1 MKWQEKLPR
10 PLKEH
15 ENLYL
20 IRFNLGPEV
29 FNRGIRIE
37 WYIEDL
43 KSLGELILEV
53 QKERLPADDEVAE
66 DCCYIAEA
74 LLISEEP
81 EGTIK
86 ELLEFIL
93 DDGVHIE
100 TISARGSSQEP
111 SEEKAEPTEGIPE
124 QILNDYLVETAEHL
138 NSIENSLV
146 RLEQQAGEPSLLN
159 ELFRQFH
166 TMKGNTGLLLSFGPN
181 AALEVLKRIAH
192 CSETMLARARDEH
205 GQLSEEEI
213 DTLFEALDALREC
226 FRCFKEGKALD
237 DRFEGLIAR
246 LSASPAE
253 GERVDSKTS
262 DVSDEEL
269 RAFKEIFL
277 QYGSI
282 LDELA
287 NKQELSADEQEFF
300 ERALGTLRKSA
311 ENLKQKRITE
321 LLQTVKAPS
330 DLKGIMTHISNELGK
345 RTSKSHESQRKST
358 KTDAIQLES
367 SIRVTQ
373 EQMDRLMNLVGE
385 LTAFREWLKWFVQ
398 HGDETWAK
406 QKQLREQI
414 QRYSR
419 LVAEVQRTAMEM
431 RMVPVY
437 MLFQRFPKVVRD
449 ISKALGKKVQFE
461 IIGENTRID
470 KLMLDRL
477 GEPLIHLIRNSLD
490 HGIEFPQERMAQGK
504 PEAGRLLL
512 RAFYSAEGVVIEV
525 EDDGRGIDPDMV
537 RLKAVEKG
545 LRSEEEVMKL
555 SDEEVISLIMLP
567 GFSTKEEATE
577 LSGRGVGMDAV
588 SSSVE
593 AMGGKVK
600 ISSRQGEGTLV
611 KLILPLT
618 LAVRKVLIIRS
629 GELLFSLPVE
639 QLREVVNRPTFQ
651 WVADRPFMVHRNEA
665 IPVVPLSSIF
675 GLGNSDV
682 VEAKKVILLKE
693 REEGILVDEVVG
705 LTETVTKPMPR
716 ALKTVE
722 GLAGVSILGKG
733 DIAYQLSL

>member
-1 MKWQEKLPR
+1 MNWQEKLRR
-10 PLKEH
+10 PLKEN

-29 FNRGIRIE
+29 FSRGIRIE

-43 KSLGELILEV
+43 KSLGELILDV
-53 QKERLPADDEVAE
+53 QEEKLPDGDEVAE
-66 DCCYIAEA
+66 DCCYVAEA
-74 LLISEEP
+74 LLVSEEP

-100 TISARGSSQEP
+100 TISTRDPSQEHL
-111 SEEKAEPTEGIPE
+111 EEKAEVEEVPE
-124 QILNDYLVETAEHL
+124 QVLNDYLAETAEHL
-138 NSIENSLV
+138 NSIENNLV
-146 RLEQQAGEPSLLN
+146 RLEQQPGEPELLN

-166 TMKGNTGLLLSFGPN
+166 TVKGNTGLLLSFGPN
-181 AALEVLKRIAH
+181 TALEVLKRIAH
-192 CSETMLARARDEH
+192 CSETILAKARD
-205 GQLSEEEI
+205 GQSQLSEGEVE
-213 DTLFEALDALREC
+213 TLFEALDALREC
-226 FRCFKEGKALD
+226 FRCFKERKALE
-237 DRFEGLIAR
+237 DRFDELTAR
-246 LSASPAE
+246 LSASPLE
-253 GERVDSKTS
+253 GELLDTKTPKL
-262 DVSDEEL
+262 SDEEL
-269 RAFKEIFL
+269 RAFREIFL
-277 QYGSI
+277 QYGP
-282 LDELA
+282 LLQELA
-287 NKQELSADEQEFF
+287 NKQELSTEEEEFF
-300 ERALGTLRKSA
+300 ERAIRTLCNSA
-311 ENLKQKRITE
+311 ENLKQKRIVE
-321 LLQTVKAPS
+321 LLRTVKVPS
-330 DLKGIMTHISNELGK
+330 DLKNIITQISKELEK
-345 RTSKSHESQRKST
+345 AKSYESQKKIT
-358 KTDAIQLES
+358 KTDTIQLES

-419 LVAEVQRTAMEM
+419 LVAEAQRTAMEM
-431 RMVPVY
+431 RMVPLY

-461 IIGENTRID
+461 IVGEDTKID

-477 GEPLIHLIRNSLD
+477 GDPLIHLVRNSLD
-490 HGIEFPQERMAQGK
+490 HGIEPSEERIAQGK
-504 PEAGRLLL
+504 PEAGRLVL
-512 RAFYSAEGVVIEV
+512 RAFYTTEGVAIEV

-537 RLKAVEKG
+537 RLKAVERG

-577 LSGRGVGMDAV
+577 LSGRGVGMDVV

-600 ISSRQGEGTLV
+600 ISSRRGEGTLV

-618 LAVRKVLIIRS
+618 LAVRKVLIVRS

-639 QLREVVNRPTFQ
+639 QLREVVNRPEFQ
-651 WVADRPFMVHRNEA
+651 WIADRPFMVHRDEA
-665 IPVVPLSSIF
+665 IPVVPLGSIF
-675 GLGNSDV
+675 GLGDSDV
-682 VEAKKVILLKE
+682 ADAKKVVLLKE

-716 ALKTVE
+716 MLKIVE
-722 GLAGVSILGKG
+722 ELAGISILGKG

>member
-1 MKWQEKLPR
+1 MNWQEKLRR
-10 PLKEH
+10 PLKEN

-29 FNRGIRIE
+29 FSRGIRIE

-43 KSLGELILEV
+43 KSLGELILDV
-53 QKERLPADDEVAE
+53 QEEKLPDGDEVAE
-66 DCCYIAEA
+66 DCCYVAEA

-100 TISARGSSQEP
+100 TISTRDPSQEHL
-111 SEEKAEPTEGIPE
+111 EEKAEVEEVPE
-124 QILNDYLVETAEHL
+124 QVLNDYLAETAEHL
-138 NSIENSLV
+138 NSIENNLV
-146 RLEQQAGEPSLLN
+146 RLEQQPGEPELLN

-166 TMKGNTGLLLSFGPN
+166 TVKGNTGLLLSFGPN
-181 AALEVLKRIAH
+181 TALEVLKRIAH
-192 CSETMLARARDEH
+192 CSETILAKARD
-205 GQLSEEEI
+205 GQSHLSEGEV

-226 FRCFKEGKALD
+226 FRCFKERKALE
-237 DRFEGLIAR
+237 DRFDELTAR
-246 LSASPAE
+246 LSASPLE
-253 GERVDSKTS
+253 GELLDTKTPK
-262 DVSDEEL
+262 VSDEEL
-269 RAFKEIFL
+269 RAFREIFL
-277 QYGSI
+277 QYGPF
-282 LDELA
+282 LEELA
-287 NKQELSADEQEFF
+287 NKQELSTEEEKFF
-300 ERALGTLRKSA
+300 ERAIRTLCNSA
-311 ENLKQKRITE
+311 ENLKQKRIVE
-321 LLQTVKAPS
+321 LLRTVKVPS
-330 DLKGIMTHISNELGK
+330 DLKNIITQISKELEK
-345 RTSKSHESQRKST
+345 AKSYESQKTIT
-358 KTDAIQLES
+358 KTDTIQLES

-398 HGDETWAK
+398 HADETWAK

-419 LVAEVQRTAMEM
+419 LVAEVQRTTMEM
-431 RMVPVY
+431 RMVPLY

-461 IIGENTRID
+461 IVGEDTKID

-477 GEPLIHLIRNSLD
+477 GDPLIHLVRNSLD
-490 HGIEFPQERMAQGK
+490 HGIEPSEERIAQGK
-504 PEAGRLLL
+504 PEAGRLVL
-512 RAFYSAEGVVIEV
+512 RAFYTTEGVAIEV

-537 RLKAVEKG
+537 RLKAVERG

-567 GFSTKEEATE
+567 SFSTKEEATE
-577 LSGRGVGMDAV
+577 LSGRGVGMDVV

-600 ISSRQGEGTLV
+600 ISSRRGEGTLV
-611 KLILPLT
+611 RLILPLT
-618 LAVRKVLIIRS
+618 LAVRKVLIVRS

-639 QLREVVNRPTFQ
+639 QLREVVNRPEFQ
-651 WVADRPFMVHRNEA
+651 WIADRPFMVHRDEA
-665 IPVVPLSSIF
+665 IPVVPLGSIF
-675 GLGNSDV
+675 GLGDGDV
-682 VEAKKVILLKE
+682 ADAKKVVLLKE

-716 ALKTVE
+716 MLKIVE
-722 GLAGVSILGKG
+722 ELAGISILGKG

>member
-29 FNRGIRIE
+29 FKRGIRIE

-81 EGTIK
+81 ESTIK

-100 TISARGSSQEP
+100 TVSARDLSPERSG
-111 SEEKAEPTEGIPE
+111 EKAEPAEGIPE
-124 QILNDYLVETAEHL
+124 QILNDYLAETAEHL
-138 NSIENSLV
+138 NSIENGLI
-146 RLEQQAGEPSLLN
+146 RLEQQAGEPGSLN

-166 TMKGNTGLLLSFGPN
+166 TVKGNTGLLLSFGPN
-181 AALEVLKRIAH
+181 TALEVLKGIAH
-192 CSETMLARARDEH
+192 CSETMLARARDEQ

-253 GERVDSKTS
+253 GERLDGRTS
-262 DVSDEEL
+262 DASDEEL

-300 ERALGTLRKSA
+300 ERALRTLRKSA

-321 LLQTVKAPS
+321 LLQTVRNPA
-330 DLKGIMTHISNELGK
+330 DLKGVMAHVSDELEK
-345 RTSKSHESQRKST
+345 RASKHEGQRKST

-398 HGDETWAK
+398 HGDEIWAR
-406 QKQLREQI
+406 QKQLREQV

-437 MLFQRFPKVVRD
+437 TLFQRFPKVVRD

-461 IIGENTRID
+461 IIGEDTRID

-490 HGIEFPQERMAQGK
+490 HGIESPHERMAQGK

-512 RAFYSAEGVVIEV
+512 RALYSAEGVVIEV

-545 LRSEEEVMKL
+545 LRSEEEVMRL

-588 SSSVE
+588 SSSVN

-600 ISSRQGEGTLV
+600 ISSRRGEGTLV

-639 QLREVVNRPTFQ
+639 QLREVVNCPTFQ

-665 IPVVPLSSIF
+665 VPLVPLSSIF
-675 GLGNSDV
+675 GLGNGDV
-682 VEAKKVILLKE
+682 VEAKRVILLKE

-705 LTETVTKPMPR
+705 LTETVTKPLPR

-722 GLAGVSILGKG
+722 GLAGISILGKG

>member
-1 MKWQEKLPR
+1 MNWQEKLRR
-10 PLKEH
+10 PLKEN

-29 FNRGIRIE
+29 FSRGIRIE

-43 KSLGELILEV
+43 KSLGELILDV
-53 QKERLPADDEVAE
+53 QEEKLPDGDEVAE
-66 DCCYIAEA
+66 DCCYVAEA
-74 LLISEEP
+74 LLVSEEP

-100 TISARGSSQEP
+100 TISTRDPSQEHL
-111 SEEKAEPTEGIPE
+111 EEKAEVEEVPE
-124 QILNDYLVETAEHL
+124 QVLNDYLAETAEHL
-138 NSIENSLV
+138 NSIENNLV
-146 RLEQQAGEPSLLN
+146 RLEQQPGEPELLN

-166 TMKGNTGLLLSFGPN
+166 TVKGNTGLLLSFGPN
-181 AALEVLKRIAH
+181 TALEVLKRIAH
-192 CSETMLARARDEH
+192 CSETILAKARD
-205 GQLSEEEI
+205 GQSQLSEGEVE
-213 DTLFEALDALREC
+213 TLFEVLDALREC
-226 FRCFKEGKALD
+226 FRCFKERKALE
-237 DRFEGLIAR
+237 DRFDELTAR
-246 LSASPAE
+246 LSASPLE
-253 GERVDSKTS
+253 GELLDTKTPKL
-262 DVSDEEL
+262 SDEEL
-269 RAFKEIFL
+269 RAFREIFL
-277 QYGSI
+277 QYGP
-282 LDELA
+282 LLEELA
-287 NKQELSADEQEFF
+287 NKQELSTEEEEFF
-300 ERALGTLRKSA
+300 ERAIRTLCNSA
-311 ENLKQKRITE
+311 ENLKQKRIVE
-321 LLQTVKAPS
+321 LLRTVKVPS
-330 DLKGIMTHISNELGK
+330 DLKNIIAQISKELEK
-345 RTSKSHESQRKST
+345 AKSYESQKKIT
-358 KTDAIQLES
+358 KTDTIQLES

-419 LVAEVQRTAMEM
+419 LVAEAQRTAMEM
-431 RMVPVY
+431 RMVPLY

-461 IIGENTRID
+461 IVGEDTKID

-477 GEPLIHLIRNSLD
+477 GDPLIHLVRNSLD
-490 HGIEFPQERMAQGK
+490 HGIEPSEERIAQGK
-504 PEAGRLLL
+504 PEAGRLVL
-512 RAFYSAEGVVIEV
+512 RAFYTTEGVAIEV

-537 RLKAVEKG
+537 RLKAVERG

-577 LSGRGVGMDAV
+577 LSGRGVGMDVV

-600 ISSRQGEGTLV
+600 ISSRRGEGTLV

-618 LAVRKVLIIRS
+618 LAVRKVLIVRS

-639 QLREVVNRPTFQ
+639 QLREVVNRPEFQ
-651 WVADRPFMVHRNEA
+651 WIADRPFMVYRDEA
-665 IPVVPLSSIF
+665 IPVVPLGSIF
-675 GLGNSDV
+675 GLGDSDV
-682 VEAKKVILLKE
+682 ADAKKVVLLKE

-716 ALKTVE
+716 MLKIVE
-722 GLAGVSILGKG
+722 ELAGISILGKG

>member
-1 MKWQEKLPR
+1 MNWQEKLRR
-10 PLKEH
+10 PLKEN
-15 ENLYL
+15 ENLYV

-29 FNRGIRIE
+29 FSRGIRIE

-43 KSLGELILEV
+43 KSLGELILDV
-53 QKERLPADDEVAE
+53 QEEKLPDGDEVAE
-66 DCCYIAEA
+66 DCCYVAEA
-74 LLISEEP
+74 LLVSEEP

-100 TISARGSSQEP
+100 TISTRDPSQEHL
-111 SEEKAEPTEGIPE
+111 EEKAEVEEVPE
-124 QILNDYLVETAEHL
+124 QVLNDYLAETAEHL
-138 NSIENSLV
+138 NSIENNLV
-146 RLEQQAGEPSLLN
+146 RLEQQPGEPELLN

-166 TMKGNTGLLLSFGPN
+166 TVKGNTGLLLSFGPN
-181 AALEVLKRIAH
+181 TALEVLKRIAH
-192 CSETMLARARDEH
+192 CSETILAKARD
-205 GQLSEEEI
+205 GQSQLSEGEVE
-213 DTLFEALDALREC
+213 TLFEALDALREC
-226 FRCFKEGKALD
+226 FRCFKERKALE
-237 DRFEGLIAR
+237 DRFDELTAR
-246 LSASPAE
+246 LSASPLE
-253 GERVDSKTS
+253 GELLDTKTPKL
-262 DVSDEEL
+262 SDEEL
-269 RAFKEIFL
+269 RAFREIFL
-277 QYGSI
+277 QYGS
-282 LDELA
+282 LLEELA
-287 NKQELSADEQEFF
+287 NKQELSTEEEEFF
-300 ERALGTLRKSA
+300 ERAIRTLCNSA
-311 ENLKQKRITE
+311 ENLKQKRVVE
-321 LLQTVKAPS
+321 LLRTVKVPS
-330 DLKGIMTHISNELGK
+330 DLKNIITQISKELEK
-345 RTSKSHESQRKST
+345 AKSYESQKKIT
-358 KTDAIQLES
+358 KTDTIQLES

-385 LTAFREWLKWFVQ
+385 LTAFREWLKWFVR

-419 LVAEVQRTAMEM
+419 LVAEAQRTAMEM
-431 RMVPVY
+431 RMVPLY

-461 IIGENTRID
+461 IVGEDTKID

-477 GEPLIHLIRNSLD
+477 GDPLIHLVRNSLD
-490 HGIEFPQERMAQGK
+490 HGIEPSEERIAQGK
-504 PEAGRLLL
+504 PEAGRLVL
-512 RAFYSAEGVVIEV
+512 RAFYTTEGVAIEV

-537 RLKAVEKG
+537 RLKAVERG

-577 LSGRGVGMDAV
+577 LSGRGVGMDVV

-600 ISSRQGEGTLV
+600 ISSRRGEGTLV

-618 LAVRKVLIIRS
+618 LAVRKVLIVRS

-639 QLREVVNRPTFQ
+639 QLREVVNRPEFQ
-651 WVADRPFMVHRNEA
+651 WIADRPFMVHRDEA
-665 IPVVPLSSIF
+665 IPVVPLGSIF
-675 GLGNSDV
+675 GLGDSDV
-682 VEAKKVILLKE
+682 AAAKKVVLLKE

-716 ALKTVE
+716 MLKIVE
-722 GLAGVSILGKG
+722 ELAGISILGKG

>member
-1 MKWQEKLPR
+1 MNWQEKLRR
-10 PLKEH
+10 PLKEN

-29 FNRGIRIE
+29 FSRGIRIE

-43 KSLGELILEV
+43 KSLGELILDV
-53 QKERLPADDEVAE
+53 QEEKLPDGDEVAE
-66 DCCYIAEA
+66 DCCYVAEA

-100 TISARGSSQEP
+100 TISTRDPSQEHL
-111 SEEKAEPTEGIPE
+111 EEKAEVEEVPE
-124 QILNDYLVETAEHL
+124 QVLNDYLAETAEHL
-138 NSIENSLV
+138 NSIENNLV
-146 RLEQQAGEPSLLN
+146 RLEQQPGEPELLN

-166 TMKGNTGLLLSFGPN
+166 TVKGNTGLLLSFGPN
-181 AALEVLKRIAH
+181 TALEVLKRIAH
-192 CSETMLARARDEH
+192 CSETILAKARD
-205 GQLSEEEI
+205 GQSHLSEGEV

-226 FRCFKEGKALD
+226 FRCFKERKALE
-237 DRFEGLIAR
+237 DRFDELTAR
-246 LSASPAE
+246 LSASPLE
-253 GERVDSKTS
+253 GELLDTKTPK
-262 DVSDEEL
+262 VSDEEL
-269 RAFKEIFL
+269 RAFREIFL
-277 QYGSI
+277 QYGPF
-282 LDELA
+282 LEELA
-287 NKQELSADEQEFF
+287 NKQELSTEEEKFF
-300 ERALGTLRKSA
+300 ERAIRTLCNSA
-311 ENLKQKRITE
+311 ENLKQKRIVE
-321 LLQTVKAPS
+321 LLRTVKVPS
-330 DLKGIMTHISNELGK
+330 DLKNIITQISKELEK
-345 RTSKSHESQRKST
+345 AKSYESQKTIT
-358 KTDAIQLES
+358 KTDTIQLES

-419 LVAEVQRTAMEM
+419 LVAEVQRTTMEM
-431 RMVPVY
+431 RMVPLY

-449 ISKALGKKVQFE
+449 ISKALGKRVQFE
-461 IIGENTRID
+461 IIGEDTKID

-477 GEPLIHLIRNSLD
+477 GDPLIHLVRNSLD
-490 HGIEFPQERMAQGK
+490 HGIEPSEERIAQGK
-504 PEAGRLLL
+504 PEAGRLVL
-512 RAFYSAEGVVIEV
+512 RAFYTTEGVAIEV

-537 RLKAVEKG
+537 RLKAVERG

-567 GFSTKEEATE
+567 SFSTKEEATE
-577 LSGRGVGMDAV
+577 LSGRGVGMDVV

-600 ISSRQGEGTLV
+600 ISSRRGEGTLV
-611 KLILPLT
+611 RLILPLT
-618 LAVRKVLIIRS
+618 LAVRKVLIVRS

-639 QLREVVNRPTFQ
+639 QLREVVNRPEFQ
-651 WVADRPFMVHRNEA
+651 WIADRPFMVHRDEA
-665 IPVVPLSSIF
+665 IPVVPLGSIF
-675 GLGNSDV
+675 GLGDGDV
-682 VEAKKVILLKE
+682 ADAKKVVLLKE

-716 ALKTVE
+716 MLKIVE
-722 GLAGVSILGKG
+722 ELAGISILGKG

>member
-1 MKWQEKLPR
+1 MNWQEKLRR
-10 PLKEH
+10 PLKEN

-29 FNRGIRIE
+29 FSRGIRIE

-43 KSLGELILEV
+43 KSLGELILDV
-53 QKERLPADDEVAE
+53 QEEKLPDGDEVAE
-66 DCCYIAEA
+66 DCCYVAEA
-74 LLISEEP
+74 LLVSEEP

-100 TISARGSSQEP
+100 TISTRDPSQEHL
-111 SEEKAEPTEGIPE
+111 EEKAEVEEVPE
-124 QILNDYLVETAEHL
+124 QVLNDYLAETAEHL
-138 NSIENSLV
+138 NSIENNLV
-146 RLEQQAGEPSLLN
+146 RLEQQPGEPELLN

-166 TMKGNTGLLLSFGPN
+166 TVKGNTGLLLSFGPN
-181 AALEVLKRIAH
+181 TALEVLKRIAH
-192 CSETMLARARDEH
+192 CSETILAKARD
-205 GQLSEEEI
+205 GQSQLSEGEVE
-213 DTLFEALDALREC
+213 TLFEALDALREC
-226 FRCFKEGKALD
+226 FRCFKERKALE
-237 DRFEGLIAR
+237 DRFDELTAR
-246 LSASPAE
+246 LSASPLE
-253 GERVDSKTS
+253 GELLDTKTPKL
-262 DVSDEEL
+262 SDEEL
-269 RAFKEIFL
+269 RAFREIFL
-277 QYGSI
+277 QYGS
-282 LDELA
+282 LLEELA
-287 NKQELSADEQEFF
+287 NKQELSTEEEEFF
-300 ERALGTLRKSA
+300 ERAIRTLCNSA
-311 ENLKQKRITE
+311 ENLKQKRVVE
-321 LLQTVKAPS
+321 LLRTVKVPS
-330 DLKGIMTHISNELGK
+330 DLKNIITQISKELEK
-345 RTSKSHESQRKST
+345 AKSYESQKKIT
-358 KTDAIQLES
+358 KTDTIQLES

-419 LVAEVQRTAMEM
+419 LVAEAQRTAMEM
-431 RMVPVY
+431 RMVPLY

-461 IIGENTRID
+461 IVGEDTKID

-477 GEPLIHLIRNSLD
+477 GDPLIHLVRNSLD
-490 HGIEFPQERMAQGK
+490 HGIEPSEERIAQGK
-504 PEAGRLLL
+504 PEAGRLVL
-512 RAFYSAEGVVIEV
+512 RAFYTTEGVAIEV

-537 RLKAVEKG
+537 RLKAVERG

-577 LSGRGVGMDAV
+577 LSGRGVGMDVV

-600 ISSRQGEGTLV
+600 ISSRRGEGTLV

-618 LAVRKVLIIRS
+618 LAVRKVLIVRS

-639 QLREVVNRPTFQ
+639 QLREVVNRPEFQ
-651 WVADRPFMVHRNEA
+651 WIADRPFMVHRDEA
-665 IPVVPLSSIF
+665 IPVVPLGSIF
-675 GLGNSDV
+675 GLGDSDV
-682 VEAKKVILLKE
+682 ADAKKVVLLKE

-716 ALKTVE
+716 MLKIVE
-722 GLAGVSILGKG
+722 ELAGISILGKG

>member
-1 MKWQEKLPR
+1 MNWQEKLRR
-10 PLKEH
+10 PLKEN

-29 FNRGIRIE
+29 FSRGIRIE

-43 KSLGELILEV
+43 KSLGELILDV
-53 QKERLPADDEVAE
+53 QEEKLPDGDEVAE
-66 DCCYIAEA
+66 DCCYVAEA
-74 LLISEEP
+74 LLVSEEP

-100 TISARGSSQEP
+100 TISTRDPSQEHL
-111 SEEKAEPTEGIPE
+111 EEKAEVEEVPE
-124 QILNDYLVETAEHL
+124 QVLNDYLAETAEHL
-138 NSIENSLV
+138 NSIENNLV
-146 RLEQQAGEPSLLN
+146 RLEQQPGEPELLN

-166 TMKGNTGLLLSFGPN
+166 TVKGNTGLLLSFGPN
-181 AALEVLKRIAH
+181 TALEVLKRIAH
-192 CSETMLARARDEH
+192 CSETILAKARD
-205 GQLSEEEI
+205 GQSQLSEGEVE
-213 DTLFEALDALREC
+213 TLFEALDALREC
-226 FRCFKEGKALD
+226 FRCFKERKALE
-237 DRFEGLIAR
+237 DRFDELTAR
-246 LSASPAE
+246 LSASPLE
-253 GERVDSKTS
+253 GELLDTKTPKL
-262 DVSDEEL
+262 SDEEL
-269 RAFKEIFL
+269 RAFREIFL
-277 QYGSI
+277 QYGS
-282 LDELA
+282 LLEELA
-287 NKQELSADEQEFF
+287 NKQELSTEEEEFF
-300 ERALGTLRKSA
+300 ERAIRTLCNSA
-311 ENLKQKRITE
+311 ENLKQKRVVE
-321 LLQTVKAPS
+321 LLRTVKVPS
-330 DLKGIMTHISNELGK
+330 DLKNIITQISKELEK
-345 RTSKSHESQRKST
+345 AKSYESQKKIT
-358 KTDAIQLES
+358 KTDTIQLES

-385 LTAFREWLKWFVQ
+385 LTAFREWLKWFVR

-419 LVAEVQRTAMEM
+419 LVAEAQRTAMEM
-431 RMVPVY
+431 RMVPLY

-461 IIGENTRID
+461 IVGEDTKID

-477 GEPLIHLIRNSLD
+477 GDPLIHLVRNSLD
-490 HGIEFPQERMAQGK
+490 HGIEPSEERIAQGK
-504 PEAGRLLL
+504 PEAGRLVL
-512 RAFYSAEGVVIEV
+512 RAFYTTEGVAIEV

-537 RLKAVEKG
+537 RLKAVERG

-577 LSGRGVGMDAV
+577 LSGRGVGMDVV

-600 ISSRQGEGTLV
+600 ISSRRGEGTLV

-618 LAVRKVLIIRS
+618 LAVRKVLIVRS

-639 QLREVVNRPTFQ
+639 QLREVVNRPEFQ
-651 WVADRPFMVHRNEA
+651 WIADRPFMVHRDEA
-665 IPVVPLSSIF
+665 IPVVPLGSIF
-675 GLGNSDV
+675 GLGDSDV
-682 VEAKKVILLKE
+682 AAAKKVVLLKE

-716 ALKTVE
+716 MLKIVE
-722 GLAGVSILGKG
+722 ELAGISILGKG

>member
-1 MKWQEKLPR
+1 MNWQEKLRR
-10 PLKEH
+10 PLKEN

-29 FNRGIRIE
+29 FSRGIRIE

-43 KSLGELILEV
+43 KSLGELILDV
-53 QKERLPADDEVAE
+53 QEEKLPDGDEVAE
-66 DCCYIAEA
+66 DCCYVAEA
-74 LLISEEP
+74 LLVSEEP

-100 TISARGSSQEP
+100 TISTRDPSQEHL
-111 SEEKAEPTEGIPE
+111 EEKAEVEEVPE
-124 QILNDYLVETAEHL
+124 QVLNDYLAETAEHL
-138 NSIENSLV
+138 NSIENNLV
-146 RLEQQAGEPSLLN
+146 RLEQQPGEPELLN

-166 TMKGNTGLLLSFGPN
+166 TVKGNTGLLLSFGPN
-181 AALEVLKRIAH
+181 TALEVLKRIAH
-192 CSETMLARARDEH
+192 CSETILAKARD
-205 GQLSEEEI
+205 GQSQLSEGEVE
-213 DTLFEALDALREC
+213 TLFEALDALREC
-226 FRCFKEGKALD
+226 FRCFKERKALE
-237 DRFEGLIAR
+237 DRFDELTAR
-246 LSASPAE
+246 LSASPLE
-253 GERVDSKTS
+253 GELLDTKTPKL
-262 DVSDEEL
+262 SDEEL
-269 RAFKEIFL
+269 RAFREIFL
-277 QYGSI
+277 QYGP
-282 LDELA
+282 LLEELA
-287 NKQELSADEQEFF
+287 NKQELSTEEEEFF
-300 ERALGTLRKSA
+300 ERAIRTLCNSA
-311 ENLKQKRITE
+311 ENLKQKRIVE
-321 LLQTVKAPS
+321 LLRTVKVPS
-330 DLKGIMTHISNELGK
+330 DLKNIITQISKELEK
-345 RTSKSHESQRKST
+345 AKSYESQKKIT
-358 KTDAIQLES
+358 KTDTIQLES

-419 LVAEVQRTAMEM
+419 LVAEAQRTAMEM
-431 RMVPVY
+431 RMVPLY

-461 IIGENTRID
+461 IVGEDTKID

-477 GEPLIHLIRNSLD
+477 GDPLIHLVRNSLD
-490 HGIEFPQERMAQGK
+490 HGIEPSEERIAQGK
-504 PEAGRLLL
+504 PEAGRLVL
-512 RAFYSAEGVVIEV
+512 RAFYTTEGVAIEV

-537 RLKAVEKG
+537 RLKAVERG

-577 LSGRGVGMDAV
+577 LSGRGVGMDVV

-600 ISSRQGEGTLV
+600 ISSRRGEGTLV

-618 LAVRKVLIIRS
+618 LAVRKVLIVRS

-639 QLREVVNRPTFQ
+639 QLREVVNRPEFQ
-651 WVADRPFMVHRNEA
+651 WIADRPFMVHRDEA
-665 IPVVPLSSIF
+665 IPVVPLGSIF
-675 GLGNSDV
+675 GLGDSDV
-682 VEAKKVILLKE
+682 ADAKKVVLLKE

-716 ALKTVE
+716 MLKIVE
-722 GLAGVSILGKG
+722 ELAGISILGKG

>member
-1 MKWQEKLPR
+1 MNWQEKLRR
-10 PLKEH
+10 PLKEN
-15 ENLYL
+15 ENLYV

-29 FNRGIRIE
+29 FSRGIRIE

-43 KSLGELILEV
+43 KSLGELILDV
-53 QKERLPADDEVAE
+53 QEEKLPDGDEVAE
-66 DCCYIAEA
+66 DCCYVAEA
-74 LLISEEP
+74 LLVSEEP

-100 TISARGSSQEP
+100 TISTRDPSQEHL
-111 SEEKAEPTEGIPE
+111 EEKAEVEEVPE
-124 QILNDYLVETAEHL
+124 QVLNDYLAETAEHL
-138 NSIENSLV
+138 NSIENNLV
-146 RLEQQAGEPSLLN
+146 RLEQQPGEPELLN

-166 TMKGNTGLLLSFGPN
+166 TVKGNTGLLLSFGPN
-181 AALEVLKRIAH
+181 TALEVLKRIAH
-192 CSETMLARARDEH
+192 CSETILAKARD
-205 GQLSEEEI
+205 GQSQLSEGEVE
-213 DTLFEALDALREC
+213 TLFEALDALREC
-226 FRCFKEGKALD
+226 FRCFKERKALE
-237 DRFEGLIAR
+237 DRFDELTAR
-246 LSASPAE
+246 LSASPLE
-253 GERVDSKTS
+253 GELLDTKTPKL
-262 DVSDEEL
+262 SDEEL
-269 RAFKEIFL
+269 RAFREIFL
-277 QYGSI
+277 QYGS
-282 LDELA
+282 LLEELA
-287 NKQELSADEQEFF
+287 NKQELSTEEEEFF
-300 ERALGTLRKSA
+300 ERAIRTLCNSA
-311 ENLKQKRITE
+311 ENLKQKRVVE
-321 LLQTVKAPS
+321 LLRTVKVPS
-330 DLKGIMTHISNELGK
+330 DLKNIITQISKELEK
-345 RTSKSHESQRKST
+345 AKSYESQKKIT
-358 KTDAIQLES
+358 KTDTIQLES

-419 LVAEVQRTAMEM
+419 LVAEAQRTAMEM
-431 RMVPVY
+431 RMVPLY

-461 IIGENTRID
+461 IVGEDTKID

-477 GEPLIHLIRNSLD
+477 GDPLIHLVRNSLD
-490 HGIEFPQERMAQGK
+490 HGIEPSEERIAQGK
-504 PEAGRLLL
+504 PEAGRLVL
-512 RAFYSAEGVVIEV
+512 RAFYTTEGVAIEV

-537 RLKAVEKG
+537 RLKAVERG

-577 LSGRGVGMDAV
+577 LSGRGVGMDVV

-600 ISSRQGEGTLV
+600 ISSRRGEGTLV

-618 LAVRKVLIIRS
+618 LAVRKVLIVRS

-639 QLREVVNRPTFQ
+639 QLREVVNRPEFQ
-651 WVADRPFMVHRNEA
+651 WIADRPFMVHRDEA
-665 IPVVPLSSIF
+665 IPVVPLGSIF
-675 GLGNSDV
+675 GLGDSDV
-682 VEAKKVILLKE
+682 AAAKKVVLLKE

-716 ALKTVE
+716 MLKIVE
-722 GLAGVSILGKG
+722 ELAGISILGKG

>member
-53 QKERLPADDEVAE
+53 QKERLPVDDEVTE

-81 EGTIK
+81 ESTVK

-100 TISARGSSQEP
+100 TVSARDLSPERSG
-111 SEEKAEPTEGIPE
+111 EKAEPAEGIPE
-124 QILNDYLVETAEHL
+124 QILNDYLAETAEHL
-138 NSIENSLV
+138 NSIENGLI
-146 RLEQQAGEPSLLN
+146 RLEQQAGEQGLLN

-166 TMKGNTGLLLSFGPN
+166 TVKGNTGLLLSFGPN

-192 CSETMLARARDEH
+192 CSETMLARARDEQ

-253 GERVDSKTS
+253 GERLDGRTS
-262 DVSDEEL
+262 DASDEEL

-300 ERALGTLRKSA
+300 ERALRTLRKSA

-321 LLQTVKAPS
+321 LLQTVRNPA
-330 DLKGIMTHISNELGK
+330 DLKGIMAHVSDELEK
-345 RTSKSHESQRKST
+345 RASKHEGQRKST

-398 HGDETWAK
+398 HGDEIWAR
-406 QKQLREQI
+406 QKQLREQV

-437 MLFQRFPKVVRD
+437 TLFQRFPKVVRD

-461 IIGENTRID
+461 IIGEDTRID

-490 HGIEFPQERMAQGK
+490 HGIESPHERMAQGK

-512 RAFYSAEGVVIEV
+512 RALYSAEGVVIEV

-545 LRSEEEVMKL
+545 LRSEEEVMRL

-588 SSSVE
+588 SSSVN

-600 ISSRQGEGTLV
+600 ISSRRGEGTLV

-639 QLREVVNRPTFQ
+639 RLREVVNRPTFQ

-665 IPVVPLSSIF
+665 VPLVPLSSIF
-675 GLGNSDV
+675 GLGNGDV

-705 LTETVTKPMPR
+705 LTETVTKPLPR

-722 GLAGVSILGKG
+722 GLAGISILGKG

>member
-1 MKWQEKLPR
+1 MNWQEKLRR
-10 PLKEH
+10 PLKEN

-29 FNRGIRIE
+29 FSRGIRIE

-43 KSLGELILEV
+43 KSLGELILDV
-53 QKERLPADDEVAE
+53 QEEKLPDGDEVAE
-66 DCCYIAEA
+66 DCCYVAEA
-74 LLISEEP
+74 LLVSEEP

-100 TISARGSSQEP
+100 TISTRDPSQEHL
-111 SEEKAEPTEGIPE
+111 EEKAEVEEVPE
-124 QILNDYLVETAEHL
+124 QVLNDYLAETAEHL
-138 NSIENSLV
+138 NSIENNLV
-146 RLEQQAGEPSLLN
+146 RLEQQPGEPELLN

-166 TMKGNTGLLLSFGPN
+166 TVKGNTGLLLSFGPN
-181 AALEVLKRIAH
+181 TALEVLKRIAH
-192 CSETMLARARDEH
+192 CSETILAKARD
-205 GQLSEEEI
+205 GQSQLSEGEVE
-213 DTLFEALDALREC
+213 TLFEALDALREC
-226 FRCFKEGKALD
+226 FRCFKERKALE
-237 DRFEGLIAR
+237 DRFDELTAR
-246 LSASPAE
+246 LSASPLE
-253 GERVDSKTS
+253 GELLNTKTPKL
-262 DVSDEEL
+262 SDEEL
-269 RAFKEIFL
+269 RAFREIFL
-277 QYGSI
+277 QYGP
-282 LDELA
+282 LLEELA
-287 NKQELSADEQEFF
+287 NKQELSTEEEEFF
-300 ERALGTLRKSA
+300 ERAIRTLCNSA
-311 ENLKQKRITE
+311 ENLKQKRIVE
-321 LLQTVKAPS
+321 LLRTVKVPS
-330 DLKGIMTHISNELGK
+330 DLKNIIAQISKELEK
-345 RTSKSHESQRKST
+345 AKSYESQKKIT
-358 KTDAIQLES
+358 KTDTIQLES

-419 LVAEVQRTAMEM
+419 LVAEAQRTAMEM
-431 RMVPVY
+431 RMVPLY

-461 IIGENTRID
+461 IVGEDTKID

-477 GEPLIHLIRNSLD
+477 GDPLIHLVRNSLD
-490 HGIEFPQERMAQGK
+490 HGIEPSEERIAQGK
-504 PEAGRLLL
+504 PEAGRLVL
-512 RAFYSAEGVVIEV
+512 RAFYTTEGVAIEV

-537 RLKAVEKG
+537 RLKAVERG

-577 LSGRGVGMDAV
+577 LSGRGVGMDVV

-600 ISSRQGEGTLV
+600 ISSRRGEGTLV

-618 LAVRKVLIIRS
+618 LAVRKVLIVRS

-639 QLREVVNRPTFQ
+639 QLREVVNRPEFQ
-651 WVADRPFMVHRNEA
+651 WIADRPFMVHRDEA
-665 IPVVPLSSIF
+665 IPVVPLGSIF
-675 GLGNSDV
+675 GLGDSDV
-682 VEAKKVILLKE
+682 ADAKKVVLLKE

-716 ALKTVE
+716 MLKIVE
-722 GLAGVSILGKG
+722 ELAGISILGKG

>member
-1 MKWQEKLPR
+1 MNWQEKLRR
-10 PLKEH
+10 PLKEN

-20 IRFNLGPEV
+20 IRFNLGPKV
-29 FNRGIRIE
+29 FSRGIRIE

-43 KSLGELILEV
+43 KSLGELILDV
-53 QKERLPADDEVAE
+53 QQEKLPDGDEVAE
-66 DCCYIAEA
+66 DCCYVAEA
-74 LLISEEP
+74 LLVSEEP

-100 TISARGSSQEP
+100 TISTRDPSQEHL
-111 SEEKAEPTEGIPE
+111 EEKAEVEEVPE
-124 QILNDYLVETAEHL
+124 QVLNDYLAETAEHL
-138 NSIENSLV
+138 NSIENNLV
-146 RLEQQAGEPSLLN
+146 RLEQQPGEPELLN

-166 TMKGNTGLLLSFGPN
+166 TVKGNTGLLLSFGPN
-181 AALEVLKRIAH
+181 TALEVLKRIAH
-192 CSETMLARARDEH
+192 CSETILAKARD
-205 GQLSEEEI
+205 GQSQLSEGEV

-226 FRCFKEGKALD
+226 FRCFKERKALE
-237 DRFEGLIAR
+237 DRFDELTAR
-246 LSASPAE
+246 LSVSPLE
-253 GERVDSKTS
+253 GESLDSKTPK
-262 DVSDEEL
+262 VTDEEL
-269 RAFKEIFL
+269 RAFREIFL
-277 QYGSI
+277 QYGP
-282 LDELA
+282 LLEELA
-287 NKQELSADEQEFF
+287 NKQELSTDEEEFF
-300 ERALGTLRKSA
+300 ERAIRTLCNSA
-311 ENLKQKRITE
+311 ENLRQKRIVE

-330 DLKGIMTHISNELGK
+330 DLKNIITQISKELEK
-345 RTSKSHESQRKST
+345 AKSYESQKKIA
-358 KTDAIQLES
+358 KTDTIQLES

-398 HGDETWAK
+398 HGDETWTK

-431 RMVPVY
+431 RMVPLH

-461 IIGENTRID
+461 IVGEDTKID

-477 GEPLIHLIRNSLD
+477 GDPLIHLVRNSLD
-490 HGIEFPQERMAQGK
+490 HGIEPPEERIAQGK
-504 PEAGRLLL
+504 PEAGRLVL
-512 RAFYSAEGVVIEV
+512 RAFYTTEGVAIEV

-537 RLKAVEKG
+537 RLKAVERG

-577 LSGRGVGMDAV
+577 LSGRGVGMDVV

-600 ISSRQGEGTLV
+600 ISSRRGEGTLV

-618 LAVRKVLIIRS
+618 LAVRKVLIVRS

-639 QLREVVNRPTFQ
+639 QLREVVNRPEFQ
-651 WVADRPFMVHRNEA
+651 WIADRPFMVHRDEA
-665 IPVVPLSSIF
+665 IPVVPLGSIF
-675 GLGNSDV
+675 GLGDGDV
-682 VEAKKVILLKE
+682 ADAKKVVLLKE

-705 LTETVTKPMPR
+705 LTEIVTKPMPR
-716 ALKTVE
+716 MLKIVE
-722 GLAGVSILGKG
+722 ELAGISILGKG